1 MAPCRITRL
10 FPDRSSTVAV
20 LPPSEDTVIPLHDD
34 NPTELTPVVTVAC
47 IAACV
52 LVFFYQVSLPVGSG
66 DTFVFQYGAI
76 PALLFGQASLPET
89 VVAIPPYATLITS
102 MFLHGGWMHLIG
114 NMLYLWVFGNNIED
128 VMGHA
133 KYALFYLTCG
143 ILAALSHAL
152 TDPSSP
158 VPMVGAS
165 GAISGVLGAYV
176 LLFPRARVL
185 VLIPGLGTTRV
196 AAGVVLGMW
205 FVMQLLSGGMSIGS
219 KGAGV
224 AFFAHVGGFLAGM
237 ALIGLFKRRDVP
249 FFGLSRRDRWE

>member
-1 MAPCRITRL
+1 M
-10 FPDRSSTVAV
+10 
-20 LPPSEDTVIPLHDD
+20 IPLRDD
-34 NPTELTPVVTVAC
+34 NPTTLTPVITIAS
-47 IAACV
+47 IAACI
-52 LVFFYQVSLPVGSG
+52 LVFLYQTTLPVGP
-66 DTFVFQYGAI
+66 DNTFVFQYGAI
-76 PALLFGQASLPET
+76 PALLFGQADLPET
-89 VVAIPPYATLITS
+89 VVPIPAYATLITS

-114 NMLYLWVFGNNIED
+114 NMLYLWIFGNNIED

-133 KYALFYLTCG
+133 KYVVFYLTCG

-185 VLIPGLGTTRV
+185 VLMPGLGATNV
-196 AAGVVLGMW
+196 PAGVVLGMW

-219 KGAGV
+219 QGGGI
-224 AFFAHVGGFLAGM
+224 AFFAHIGGFLAGM

-249 FFGLSRRDRWE
+249 FFAPSNRDRWED